1 MRHIYQL
8 ALSLGVLIGL
18 GQVAQA
24 QDVHRYNATADNGY
38 GVVYSL
44 PQTELEIS
52 AVVIERQTTP
62 GDLHPWANKYLGI
75 RPISQPQRS
84 YEIRSIEVRSV
95 GVADTSQRYLV
106 AFDRKS
112 VAPFVRLGQG
122 NILFSINGSADVPK
136 ETSALIIPEEVRPDR
151 SMPSLPREYSLATTQ
166 AKRAEIVANY
176 IYDLRENALGVV
188 TGDAEQMPKDGE
200 AMRLALGHL
209 RSEERRATRLFLG
222 DTTEL
227 VKVHRWRVMPE
238 GEDMSGRIVFRFS
251 QTWGVL
257 APDDLSGDAVILDLR
272 VIERAPASDGK
283 DKRSERPEGI
293 AYNLPGTAEVRLS
306 LLGQELTKARLPI
319 TQLGQVQYLNRRML
333 NIKEGATTAVYLD
346 MATGALVRVVNE

>member
-1 MRHIYQL
+1 MRYIYQL
-8 ALSLGVLIGL
+8 VLSLNILLGL
-18 GQVAQA
+18 GQVVQA

-44 PQTELEIS
+44 PQTELEIT
-52 AVVIERQTTP
+52 AVVVERQITP

-75 RPISQPQRS
+75 RPASQPQRS
-84 YEIRSIEVRSV
+84 YEIRSIEVHTI

-122 NILFSINGSADVPK
+122 NILFSINGSAEVPQS
-136 ETSALIIPEEVRPDR
+136 TPSIVVPQEVLPDR
-151 SMPSLPREYSLATTQ
+151 SMPSLPREYSLATTL

-200 AMRLALGHL
+200 AMRLALGHI
-209 RSEERRATRLFLG
+209 RTEEKRATRLFLG

-238 GEDMSGRIVFRFS
+238 GEDMSGRVVFRFS
-251 QTWGVL
+251 NIWGVL
-257 APDDLSGDAVILDLR
+257 ASDDLSGDAVTLDLR
-272 VIERAPASDGK
+272 VIERAPISDGK
-283 DKRSERPEGI
+283 DKRKDRLEGI
-293 AYNLPGTAEVRLS
+293 AYNVPGVAEVRLS
-306 LLGQELTKARLPI
+306 LLGRELTKSRLHL
-319 TQLGQVQYLNRRML
+319 TQLGEVQYLSRRML
-333 NIKEGATTAVYLD
+333 NIKDGATTAVYLD
-346 MATGALVRVVNE
+346 MTTGALARVVNE